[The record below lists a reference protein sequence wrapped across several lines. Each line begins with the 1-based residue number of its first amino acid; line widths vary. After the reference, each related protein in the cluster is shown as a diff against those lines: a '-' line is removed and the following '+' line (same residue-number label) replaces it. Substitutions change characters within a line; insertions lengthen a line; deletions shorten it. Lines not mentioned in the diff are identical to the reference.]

1 MLRGSIPSKTL
12 VAMQRADGSLDS
24 EVHCEGHI
32 IKPDP
37 KGVVLVP
44 SQFVLSLMMAGY
56 MHVPPED
63 QN

>member
-1 MLRGSIPSKTL
+1 MLGGSMSSKTL
-12 VAMQRADGSLDS
+12 VAMQRADGEADS

-37 KGVVLVP
+37 KTGVVLVP

-56 MHVPPED
+56 MHATPD
-63 QN
+63 A